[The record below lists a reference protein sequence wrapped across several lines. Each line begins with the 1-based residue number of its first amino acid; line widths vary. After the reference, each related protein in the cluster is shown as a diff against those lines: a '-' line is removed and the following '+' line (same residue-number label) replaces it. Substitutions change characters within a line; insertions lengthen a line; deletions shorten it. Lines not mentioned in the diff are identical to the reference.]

1 MPVEN
6 IDGARRYRSY
16 ILRKKM
22 SPFVYALVFI
32 LISCKSK
39 CARASGSKMLPDLM
53 LKKRKEKKKAE
64 FDESAP
70 VIRRNYSALLVAK
83 RISSLVHAFTVSPWR
98 FLRIQL
104 SRKSKS
110 TGLTELR
117 NAQRNRDAA
126 SRHYGD
132 FFTSAHM
139 SAEFFPVTRRL
150 SFMNKSGFLLFQCK
164 RTVGF
169 HSEIRIHAE

>member
-83 RISSLVHAFTVSPWR
+83 RISSVWFTRLPFHRGVSCG
-98 FLRIQL
+98 FN
-104 SRKSKS
+104 SR
-110 TGLTELR
+110 G
-117 NAQRNRDAA
+117 NQNQQA
-126 SRHYGD
+126 
-132 FFTSAHM
+132 
-139 SAEFFPVTRRL
+139 
-150 SFMNKSGFLLFQCK
+150 
-164 RTVGF
+164 
-169 HSEIRIHAE
+169 